1 MHISTAKAMRV
12 WIRFTGHRA
21 SACEMGARVRMD
33 VARNSDRSRALAHKI
48 YGFFAHEMA
57 QWQAA

>member
-1 MHISTAKAMRV
+1 
-12 WIRFTGHRA
+12 
-21 SACEMGARVRMD
+21 MD

-48 YGFFAHEMA
+48 YGFFAREMA